1 MMARRYSACA
11 NYGRAMARG
20 FTLIEVVIFI
30 VVAGVLVAGVIVA
43 LGSSLRGSTQAGQTD
58 LAAEIA
64 QTRLEL
70 ILAQKRATSF
80 AAFADPCIPGPGPAA
95 CTPPTGYAVTSSIVT
110 GWGGDPTNYKV
121 VTVSVSGFFSASAS
135 ALVSNY

>member
-1 MMARRYSACA
+1 MTPRRPSQTLTS
-11 NYGRAMARG
+11 G

-30 VVAGVLVAGVIVA
+30 VVAGVLVAGLIVA

-64 QTRLEL
+64 QARLEL

-80 AAFADPCIPGPGPAA
+80 AAFADPCNPGPGPAA
-95 CTPPTGYAVTSSIVT
+95 CTPPNGYAVTSSIVT

-121 VTVSVSGFFSASAS
+121 VTVSVTGSFAASAT